1 MGKLCKVSSLIKCLQ
16 AATLEDLK
24 FIIGKLSKLR
34 SEMQTNKTLHQFE
47 TCSSHLEDCERWNKE
62 LNETKESAAPCWFNS
77 PWLLVECYM
86 YRVIYAI
93 FEDRYLHLNLQT

>member
-62 LNETKESAAPCWFNS
+62 LNETKGSAAPCWFNS